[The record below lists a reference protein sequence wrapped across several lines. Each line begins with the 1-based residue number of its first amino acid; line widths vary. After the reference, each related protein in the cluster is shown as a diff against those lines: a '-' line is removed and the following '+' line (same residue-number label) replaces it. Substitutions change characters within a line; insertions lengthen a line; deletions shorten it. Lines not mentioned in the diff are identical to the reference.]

1 MFSYQIIA
9 NDFSRLFPT
18 SFVFASP
25 HATQSCSD
33 DAVPIRWQC
42 PAAVTTRTYTA
53 KSDVYSFGV
62 LVWEVYSGGA
72 TPFGSLAAGEV
83 VRAVQAGERLSRPS
97 HDTPED
103 IVALIRACTCLET
116 AARPSMATVHARLRG
131 AWTLDGGEAAGDRRR
146 SVVAG
151 EDETAL

>member
-1 MFSYQIIA
+1 MSPLLSFLPAWQPPPNLRFSSQ
-9 NDFSRLFPT
+9 SR
-18 SFVFASP
+18 
-25 HATQSCSD
+25 SD

-62 LVWEVYSGGA
+62 LLWEIYSGGA
-72 TPFGSLAAGEV
+72 TPFGNLAAGEV

-103 IVALIRACTCLET
+103 IVALIRACTAVDT
-116 AARPSMATVHARLRG
+116 AARPGMPSVHARLRG
-131 AWTLDGGEAAGDRRR
+131 AWALESRGGAVSDAGWEYDQ
-146 SVVAG
+146 G
-151 EDETAL
+151 ETAL